1 MRDLPEGF
9 ETGALLESLAD
20 GWDLDVETI
29 EYAPVGFGS
38 YHWVATGI
46 GGTRRFVT
54 VDDLDLKP
62 WLGDTRRS
70 VFDGLTRAFGSAAA
84 LRDAG
89 LDFVVAP
96 ILTNDREPVRR
107 IGERHTVALFPFID
121 GRSGRSFEYDTG
133 DERAAAVGM
142 LAQLHLATPAVEP
155 IARRI
160 DLQLPGRAWLESGL
174 QDVNESWSGG
184 PFSKPAR
191 NSLAAHASDV
201 VDLLRLFDRLSL
213 EIVRRSTPW
222 VVTHGEPHPV
232 NVIRTDVG
240 YRLVDWDTVGL
251 APPERDLWMV
261 VGETDDDATA
271 YADATGH
278 QPDEVT
284 LDFFRLTW
292 DLADLASFTNVL
304 RSPHRESEDTL
315 KAYNGLMKCVAIRGQ
330 WETLLS

>member
-1 MRDLPEGF
+1 MRALPERF
-9 ETGALLESLAD
+9 EAAALIESLAD

-38 YHWVATGI
+38 YHWIVTDI

-70 VFDGLTRAFGSAAA
+70 VFDGLARAFGSAVA
-84 LRDAG
+84 LCDAG

-96 ILTNDREPVRR
+96 ILTNDGEPVRR
-107 IGERHTVALFPFID
+107 IGERHTVALFPFVE
-121 GRSGRSFEYDTG
+121 GRSGRSFEYGDV

-142 LAQLHLATPAVEP
+142 LAQLHLATPGVEL

-160 DLQLPGRAWLESGL
+160 DLQLPGRPWLETAL
-174 QDVNESWSGG
+174 KHLDETWSGG
-184 PFSKPAR
+184 PFSERAR
-191 NSLAAHASDV
+191 AALAGHAADV
-201 VDLLRLFDRLSL
+201 AELLGLFDRLSR
-213 EIVRRSTPW
+213 EVARRSTAW

-232 NVIRTDVG
+232 NLIRTDAG
-240 YRLVDWDTVGL
+240 YRLVDWDTIAL

-261 VGETDDDATA
+261 AGGTEDGGAA
-271 YADATGH
+271 YTVATGH
-278 QPDEVT
+278 DPDEIAI
-284 LDFFRLTW
+284 DFFRLTW

-304 RSPHRESEDTL
+304 RSPHRQSEDTQ
-315 KAYNGLMKCVAIRGQ
+315 KAYDGLKKTVAIRDQ
-330 WETLLS
+330 WETLR